1 MEIKKVFL
9 DITNLCNANCVYCF
23 TNSNSI
29 TKQEMT
35 DEEIIFLINSLF
47 GLGIKQLSIG
57 GGEPFLRNLTKII
70 SEVEK
75 DINISITTNGTILD
89 DEIIEC
95 IKNRNVKI
103 TISLDSL
110 NSQHMKKVRKGIDLS
125 DVLNNI
131 DKLVKFQD
139 IRKNLSIRSTISTN
153 NITDLKELV
162 DYCESKKIPR
172 LKINSINAF
181 GRGKRCVDIIQNLV
195 NLLIF

>member
-110 NSQHMKKVRKGIDLS
+110 NS
-125 DVLNNI
+125 
-131 DKLVKFQD
+131 
-139 IRKNLSIRSTISTN
+139 
-153 NITDLKELV
+153 
-162 DYCESKKIPR
+162 
-172 LKINSINAF
+172 
-181 GRGKRCVDIIQNLV
+181 
-195 NLLIF
+195 